1 MSSPRIIKL
10 LIAGASVVS
19 LGVAECTQSC
29 PLREQAR
36 TPTESTRNREKSSSA
51 ALDVQTLVEF
61 GPRVAG
67 TAATERTSSYLV
79 QQYHQAG
86 YVTSVQT
93 FTYSKFVDQG
103 SHLTVGAERSRV
115 ER

>member
-1 MSSPRIIKL
+1 MLLVWELLSVLNHAHLGSKL
-10 LIAGASVVS
+10 ARRQSQHEIGKNP
-19 LGVAECTQSC
+19 VA
-29 PLREQAR
+29 L
-36 TPTESTRNREKSSSA
+36 
-51 ALDVQTLVEF
+51 LDVQTLVEF

-79 QQYHQAG
+79 QQYRQAG